1 MTLIFVV
8 LTQWERFKASGNIC
22 CLAKWDEKQAK
33 RKKLEKRKRRE
44 KKNSNLS
51 WFGFSRSTVIT
62 VFSLAE
68 RRTWT
73 EPSLYWSCN
82 TLVFK
87 FTQLEG
93 KLTKTL
99 FCFYFKNAVL
109 PKWRNGF
116 LSKKV
121 KVLKKKRLALKKKTV
136 KRPPLWNILLMR
148 LLKPHNVELFIH
160 HKILICLVSSIEG
173 EMHAAS

>member
-1 MTLIFVV
+1 MRNRLNAKN
-8 LTQWERFKASGNIC
+8 WKKER
-22 CLAKWDEKQAK
+22 E
-33 RKKLEKRKRRE
+33 RE
-44 KKNSNLS
+44 KNSNLS

-116 LSKKV
+116 LSKK
-121 KVLKKKRLALKKKTV
+121 KWKFEKRASLKKKKKV

-148 LLKPHNVELFIH
+148 LLMPHNVELFIH